1 MKVSRD
7 KYSFIEWEN
16 NKMADIT
23 ELELQHIR
31 QLIFTND
38 NQYQKINS
46 YLTQVK
52 DIQIQQLFNKA
63 MQESLN
69 TKQTLKS
76 FINK

>member
-1 MKVSRD
+1 
-7 KYSFIEWEN
+7 
-16 NKMADIT
+16 MADIT

-52 DIQIQQLFNKA
+52 DLQIQQLFNKA
-63 MQESLN
+63 TQEALN

>member
-52 DIQIQQLFNKA
+52 DLQIQQLFNKA

>member
-1 MKVSRD
+1 
-7 KYSFIEWEN
+7 
-16 NKMADIT
+16 MADIT

-63 MQESLN
+63 TQEALN